1 MKAMIFAAGL
11 GTRLKPLTHDKPKAL
26 VEINGTPLLEIVI
39 ERLKQFGFTDIIIN
53 IHHKAQQIIDFTK
66 TKNNFHINIAFSD
79 ESDKLL
85 DTGGGLKKA
94 DWFFNDDEA
103 FLLCNVD
110 ILSDIDLKALYQYHK
125 NADALVTLAVNNS
138 KNSRSLLFNE
148 NNHLKG
154 WMNHETG
161 ETKPPRSDTGSL
173 SPLTFSGIHVISP
186 RIFGLIEEEGAFSVI
201 DLYLRLA
208 QKHVISGFR
217 HDSKHWLDVGT
228 HENLEKAM
236 SIIKQVYLKS

>member
-11 GTRLKPLTHDKPKAL
+11 GTRLRPLTHDKPKAL
-26 VEINGTPLLEIVI
+26 VEINGIPLLEIVI
-39 ERLKQFGFTDIIIN
+39 ERLKGFGFTDIIIN
-53 IHHKAQQIIDFTK
+53 IHHKAQQVIDFTK
-66 TKNNFHINIAFSD
+66 TKNNFDISITFSD
-79 ESDKLL
+79 ESEKLL

-94 DWFFNDDEA
+94 GWFFDTEET

-110 ILSDIDLKALYQYHK
+110 ILSDIDLRAIYQSHTDS
-125 NADALVTLAVNNS
+125 DALVTLAVNNS

-148 NNHLKG
+148 NNHLMG

-161 ETKPPRSDTGSL
+161 ETKPSRSDTGSL

-186 RIFGLIEEEGAFSVI
+186 RIFDLIEEKGAFSII

-208 QKHVISGFR
+208 QKHVITGF
-217 HDSKHWLDVGT
+217 HHSPKLWLDVGT
-228 HENLEKAM
+228 HQNLEKAK
-236 SIIKQVYLKS
+236 SVIKQIY